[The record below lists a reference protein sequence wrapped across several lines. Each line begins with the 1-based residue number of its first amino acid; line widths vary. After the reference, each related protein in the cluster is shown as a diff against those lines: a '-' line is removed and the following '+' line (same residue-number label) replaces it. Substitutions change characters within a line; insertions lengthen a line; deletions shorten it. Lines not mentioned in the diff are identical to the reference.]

1 MAFNAGAPI
10 ESPKI
15 YTGLVDFTPVMLN
28 PTKEELASVGV
39 NYEKEPVYLD
49 KSSDGN
55 NRIRLDVWGKV
66 KINDVESL
74 KKVTFFIEDTEK
86 ASQAGNFQFI
96 NIYGDSSWG
105 ESAEQITAA
114 YSWFK
119 ANGIRKAKSGE
130 PDFVAFI
137 KRWLSIGRGQEAS
150 LDGLNKLFVGNVDDL
165 RNLLKANKDRKLQV
179 LLTVTGK
186 DDKYYQNV
194 YNRYFGIA
202 GSTNLTYWKKH
213 FEGNTATVNY
223 QNSFALKEF
232 VVGGEEESKDTS
244 TGGATT
250 GGFWG

>member
-15 YTGLVDFTPVMLN
+15 FTGLVDFTPVMLN
-28 PTKEELASVGV
+28 PTKEELASVGI
-39 NYEKEPVYLD
+39 NFEKEPVYLD

-55 NRIRLDVWGKV
+55 SRIRLDIWGRV

-74 KKVTFFIEDTEK
+74 KKITFFIEDVEK

-96 NIYGDSSWG
+96 NVYGDAAYG
-105 ESAEQITAA
+105 ESPEKIVEA

-119 ANGIRKAKSGE
+119 ANGVRKAKSGE

-137 KRWLSIGRGQEAS
+137 KRWLSISRGQEAS
-150 LDGLNKLFVGNVDDL
+150 LDGLHKLFVGNVDDL
-165 RNLLKANKDRKLQV
+165 RSLLKTNKDRKLQV

-186 DDKYYQNV
+186 DDKYYQNI

-213 FEGNTATVNY
+213 FEGSTSTVNY

-232 VVGGEEESKDTS
+232 IAGAEEETSKESSDT
-244 TGGATT
+244 AT

>member
-15 YTGLVDFTPVMLN
+15 FTGLVDFTPVMLN
-28 PTKEELASVGV
+28 PTKEELASVGI
-39 NYEKEPVYLD
+39 NFEKEPVYLD

-55 NRIRLDVWGKV
+55 SRIRLDIWGRV

-74 KKVTFFIEDTEK
+74 KKITFFIEDVEK

-96 NIYGDSSWG
+96 NVYGDSTYG
-105 ESAEQITAA
+105 ESPEKIVEAC
-114 YSWFK
+114 SWFK
-119 ANGIRKAKSGE
+119 ANGVRKAKSGE
-130 PDFVAFI
+130 PDFVTFI

-150 LDGLNKLFVGNVDDL
+150 LDGLHKLFVGNVDDL
-165 RNLLKANKDRKLQV
+165 RSLLKTNKDRKLQV

-186 DDKYYQNV
+186 DDKYYQNI

-213 FEGNTATVNY
+213 FEGSTSTVNY

-232 VVGGEEESKDTS
+232 IAGAEEETSKESSDT
-244 TGGATT
+244 AT

>member
-15 YTGLVDFTPVMLN
+15 FTGLVDFTPVMLN
-28 PTKEELASVGV
+28 PTKEELASVGI
-39 NYEKEPVYLD
+39 NFEKEPVYLD

-55 NRIRLDVWGKV
+55 SRIRLDIWGRV

-74 KKVTFFIEDTEK
+74 KKITFFIEDVEK

-96 NIYGDSSWG
+96 NVYGDSAYG
-105 ESAEQITAA
+105 ETPEKIVEA

-119 ANGIRKAKSGE
+119 ANGVRKAKSGE
-130 PDFVAFI
+130 PDFVTFI

-150 LDGLNKLFVGNVDDL
+150 LDGLHKLFVGNVDDL
-165 RNLLKANKDRKLQV
+165 RSLLKTNKDRKLQV

-186 DDKYYQNV
+186 DDKYYQNI

-213 FEGNTATVNY
+213 FEGSTSTVNY

-232 VVGGEEESKDTS
+232 IAGAEEETPKESSDT
-244 TGGATT
+244 AT

>member
-15 YTGLVDFTPVMLN
+15 FTGLVDFTPVMLN
-28 PTKEELASVGV
+28 PTKEELASVGI
-39 NYEKEPVYLD
+39 NFEKEPVYLD

-55 NRIRLDVWGKV
+55 SRIRLDIWGRV

-74 KKVTFFIEDTEK
+74 KKITFFIEDVEK

-96 NIYGDSSWG
+96 NVYGDSTYG
-105 ESAEQITAA
+105 ESPEKIVEA

-119 ANGIRKAKSGE
+119 ANGVRKAKSGE
-130 PDFVAFI
+130 PDFVTFI

-150 LDGLNKLFVGNVDDL
+150 LDGLHKLFVGNVDDL
-165 RNLLKANKDRKLQV
+165 RSLLKTNKDRKLQV

-186 DDKYYQNV
+186 DDKYYQNI

-213 FEGNTATVNY
+213 FEGSTSTVNY

-232 VVGGEEESKDTS
+232 IAGAEEETSKESSDT
-244 TGGATT
+244 AT